1 MTVQLAT
8 AKKRKVSAMPALPP
22 TDYVSEVGP
31 YIDAYRRE
39 ELAKINLVT
48 DHLTRFYQNLL
59 ASGWRPSPSEPQT
72 EPVPAEKKAKEGA

>member
-1 MTVQLAT
+1 
-8 AKKRKVSAMPALPP
+8 MPALPP

-59 ASGWRPSPSEPQT
+59 ASGWRPSPSEPQA